1 MARQT
6 TERAKQM
13 SDKLTEHDLYLLCY
27 FYKESDFE
35 MWDEW
40 ENKKHLFKKEYPH
53 LIDAM
58 DRLESARKTLDAIIY
73 EIEQKC

>member
-1 MARQT
+1 
-6 TERAKQM
+6 M
-13 SDKLTEHDLYLLCY
+13 SDELTESDLLQLCY
-27 FYKESDFE
+27 FYRDSRITRWSQWND
-35 MWDEW
+35 
-40 ENKKHLFKKEYPH
+40 KKHLFRKEYPH